1 METSVKWTTT
11 FLVSLEQPIW
21 LYMPYPNIV
30 QTFKG
35 LANATLIQKVIS
47 YLNRQTTNEDIETVI
62 KKIF

>member
-35 LANATLIQKVIS
+35 LANATLIQKVIN

>member
-35 LANATLIQKVIS
+35 LANAALLQKVIS
-47 YLNRQTTNEDIETVI
+47 YLNRQTTNEDIETVM